1 VRRRRFAGYG
11 TWQNY
16 LTKVHGVS
24 PFVHRRWPPEAF
36 HSVIYDLVKV
46 HGESS
51 TNWANTNRA
60 YRTMGAHGR
69 SLGALFIQAMRS
81 KEKGVPFFG
90 KGTWTA
96 YVTWLKRRRPKRF

>member
-1 VRRRRFAGYG
+1 MPRSLKELKRLTRELVDSGNFSPFKFRAVKLSGGLSARTIHAELQNTIVRRRRFAGYG

-46 HGESS
+46 HG
-51 TNWANTNRA
+51 
-60 YRTMGAHGR
+60 
-69 SLGALFIQAMRS
+69 
-81 KEKGVPFFG
+81 
-90 KGTWTA
+90 
-96 YVTWLKRRRPKRF
+96 